1 MRDGL
6 GAARTLDDALTGAR
20 DVDDIAVRAMQHLRS
35 DGGVLRVGVAL
46 TEGGGRRLRFLE
58 SDRVDRGER
67 EWSLIDA
74 YEDVPLTFVARTGE
88 AVLAN
93 LDDLPDFGDRFS
105 QLLAQRRAEGAAAL
119 AVMPLPG
126 TGSPLGGLVVYFAGP
141 QGFPAD
147 QVRLLEQFAASIS
160 RAVRRLRLTVG
171 RHGADAV
178 PVEPAIPDGALTDAL
193 LLESDPR
200 ASGAARRFLR
210 SLGAQ
215 WGVDEDVVDTAQLC
229 LSELVT
235 NAVVHAGTASELR
248 VILEDRLLTVI
259 VRDLGGL
266 GGAKGE
272 EPHPSEDPDP
282 LRVFGRGLML
292 VDALSDRWG
301 SERDV
306 TGTTVWF
313 VVSMPDP
320 QAAVDAADAG

>member
-6 GAARTLDDALTGAR
+6 GAAKTLDDALTGAR
-20 DVDDIAVRAMQHLRS
+20 DVDDIAVRAMHHLRT
-35 DGGVLRVGVAL
+35 DGEVVRVGVAL

-58 SDRVDRGER
+58 SDRVDRGDLT
-67 EWSLIDA
+67 WSLIDA
-74 YEDVPLTFVARTGE
+74 YEDVPLTSVARTGE
-88 AVLAN
+88 AFLAN
-93 LDDLPDFGDRFS
+93 LADLTDLSERFARLVALR
-105 QLLAQRRAEGAAAL
+105 QADGAAAL
-119 AVMPLPG
+119 AVVPLPG
-126 TGSPLGGLVVYFAGP
+126 TGSPVGGLVVYFRA
-141 QGFPAD
+141 QQTFPAE
-147 QVRLLEQFAASIS
+147 QVRRLEQLAASIS

-178 PVEPAIPDGALTDAL
+178 PVEPEIPEGALTEAL

-210 SLGAQ
+210 QLGAQ
-215 WGVDEDVVDTAQLC
+215 WGMDDDVVDTAQLC

-248 VILEDRLLTVI
+248 VILEGRVLTVI

-272 EPHPSEDPDP
+272 EPHPSDDPDP

-292 VDALSDRWG
+292 VDALSERWG

-313 VVSMPDP
+313 VLTMPAE
-320 QAAVDAADAG
+320 AAAADAG